1 MNTYTCRY
9 FKDVLDVV
17 FTLCVGLLCCLHLD
31 FSFKTGSHVPPTY
44 LLCSQRL
51 QLATDS
57 NQFQWVL
64 THLWWIADVLQ
75 LARTANQIGAIF
87 DHSTCKYGSNCLTVL
102 HCICRWYR
110 NKTFSSS
117 IITNNCQLACK
128 VEFSSI
134 LQTSRRSMPGI
145 IWQKMF
151 TYAVTMSQAM
161 PRCVAADFRFVNDRC
176 HHR

>member
-64 THLWWIADVLQ
+64 THLWWIADVL
-75 LARTANQIGAIF
+75 RKFMWIHTNQIRAI
-87 DHSTCKYGSNCLTVL
+87 ST
-102 HCICRWYR
+102 I
-110 NKTFSSS
+110 
-117 IITNNCQLACK
+117 
-128 VEFSSI
+128 
-134 LQTSRRSMPGI
+134 PP
-145 IWQKMF
+145 
-151 TYAVTMSQAM
+151 VTMDWI
-161 PRCVAADFRFVNDRC
+161 VLLEYFVRVDDAHIKYFHCWQLPTTACLSVKLNWTQFSFVGKPVVNACDG
-176 HHR
+176 